1 MAALAPPEPGTA
13 CDCGLEPGRF
23 GRECITTAVILKM
36 QSCNITK
43 LVFYFLRFFVFFS
56 LSKMLCEAVE
66 NNTVSQVSLKSKFSG
81 YFGCP
86 GPTSAFTY
94 FYLFNPNQPL
104 PQALL
109 FLEGE
114 RMGQRWD

>member
-1 MAALAPPEPGTA
+1 
-13 CDCGLEPGRF
+13 
-23 GRECITTAVILKM
+23 
-36 QSCNITK
+36 
-43 LVFYFLRFFVFFS
+43 
-56 LSKMLCEAVE
+56 MLCEAVE

-86 GPTSAFTY
+86 GPISAFTY

-104 PQALL
+104 PRGLL

-114 RMGQRWD
+114 NGTAVGLSDNKSQF